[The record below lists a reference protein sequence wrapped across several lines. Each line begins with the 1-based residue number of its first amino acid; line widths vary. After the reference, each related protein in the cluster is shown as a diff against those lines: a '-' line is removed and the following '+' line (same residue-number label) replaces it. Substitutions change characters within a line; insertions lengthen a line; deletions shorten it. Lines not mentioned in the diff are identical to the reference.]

1 MLLMASLCTYK
12 LSLQYRQSLYSMASI
27 VTLGL
32 ASLLL
37 NVSIARGLWKHHR
50 EHRKMGSTQSRTQE
64 AEMKIC
70 VVTFIMFLTSIVAFV
85 VQVKVYAKFYGEG
98 TMSTRSFV

>member
-1 MLLMASLCTYK
+1 MCVANTLRLFSPLKSL
-12 LSLQYRQSLYSMASI
+12 LQYRQSLYSMASI

-37 NVSIARGLWKHHR
+37 NISIARSLWNHHR
-50 EHRKMGSTQSRTQE
+50 EQQKIGSIQSKTRE

-85 VQVKVYAKFYGEG
+85 VQVSDYA
-98 TMSTRSFV
+98 